1 MAKIL
6 VISDTHHNINNAIEL
21 IEKINPEYIIHLGD
35 MIIDCEDLLSIFP
48 RKKFIFVK
56 GNNDLFNNDPLFPYE
71 RCFTLYNKR
80 FFICHGHTYNVK
92 RDLSL
97 LLRKAKNEN
106 CDIVL
111 FGHTHKAFI
120 QKSPFII
127 LNPGSYSSYGIID
140 IDNDKISANVF
151 DFQGDN

>member
-35 MIIDCEDLLSIFP
+35 MIIDCEDLLTIFP

-56 GNNDLFNNDPLFPYE
+56 GNNDFFNNDPLFPYE
-71 RCFTLYNKR
+71 RCFTLYNKK
-80 FFICHGHTYNVK
+80 FFICHGHKYNVK
-92 RDLSL
+92 RDLSML
-97 LLRKAKNEN
+97 LKKAKEEN

-111 FGHTHKAFI
+111 FGHTHK
-120 QKSPFII
+120 KYLGLSPLVI
-127 LNPGSYSSYGIID
+127 LNPGSYESYAIIEITD
-140 IDNDKISANVF
+140 DKIKAEVF
-151 DFQGDN
+151 DFQKVN